1 MAFNILSILDVGY
14 GLVAGKVPSPSFASI
29 VSGAPAPTVAP
40 GSPTTAS
47 GQPVV
52 VSTVAASPTSSTPAP
67 SLPTAA
73 QPPLAGNSPGVDYLQ
88 NLITTIQGL

>member
-1 MAFNILSILDVGY
+1 MAFNILSFLDVGY
-14 GLVAGKVPSPSFASI
+14 GLIAGKVPSPSFASI
-29 VSGAPAPTVAP
+29 FSGAPAATVAP

-67 SLPTAA
+67 SSPAVA
-73 QPPLAGNSPGVDYLQ
+73 QPPLAGESPGVDYLQ
-88 NLITTIQGL
+88 NLIKAIQGL